1 MNDLS
6 AFIDAQRAAG
16 SFESAGSFTLAL
28 EKAVAKLSSH
38 SLVNPEDYI
47 LKLVQCA
54 VRLGVQELHIKLLNR
69 SVLLF
74 FETEASDRTVS
85 VDALSKALAAPLEE
99 SEQARAYLA
108 MAICGISGQSPQE
121 LMWGEWDDEGYG
133 TILSL
138 AEGRSEVYRDAPF
151 PRTEPLA
158 KGRRFFLF
166 FLAKPS
172 ITLPIS
178 QTSAEHAAITRRCAF
193 APMPIILD
201 GTPIGPCLPKPLHK
215 PTVDPVSDLCSP
227 YLGMLE
233 LKTGAKNL
241 LRWPPSPQTRSW
253 RTIPDGL
260 NDFAPSLPPIFR
272 LRLPPGF
279 SKADVQNLRFREALG
294 LSVYLFGPSSLHY
307 VKDGV
312 CLNPVRGHD
321 AGGGAF
327 AILDG
332 SAVTTDLSGLSV
344 VVDEQVE
351 QDLERCVTNWK
362 SQAALMLST
371 DVPLYDNRSV
381 LTRGSTIASA
391 VGCCL
396 LPPVGLLAGPIYA
409 WYQAKYGRKDNNH
422 RKFNRQLRIRA
433 EHLSFRKR
441 GENQDTSER
450 DS

>member
-6 AFIDAQRAAG
+6 SFIEAQRAAG

-54 VRLGVQELHIKLLNR
+54 TRLKVEELHIKLLNR

-74 FETEASDRTVS
+74 FETEGSDRTVS
-85 VDALSKALAAPLEE
+85 VDSLSLALAAPLEE
-99 SEQARAYLA
+99 SDQARSYLA

-121 LMWGEWDDEGYG
+121 LMWGEWDDDGYG

-151 PRTEPLA
+151 PRIEPLD

-166 FLAKPS
+166 FLTKVS
-172 ITLPIS
+172 IGLPIS

-201 GTPIGPCLPKPLHK
+201 GSPIGPSLPQALHK
-215 PTVDPVSDLCSP
+215 PTIDPVSELSSP
-227 YLGMLE
+227 YLGAFE
-233 LKTGAKNL
+233 IKTGANNT
-241 LRWPPSPQTRSW
+241 LRWPPVRKGRAW

-260 NDFAPSLPPIFR
+260 NDYAPTLPPIFR

-279 SKADVQNLRFREALG
+279 TKSSETELRFKEAFG
-294 LSVYLFGPSSLHY
+294 LPVYLFGPSSLHY

-332 SAVTTDLSGLSV
+332 SSVTTDLSGLAV
-344 VVDEQVE
+344 VVDDKVNA
-351 QDLERCVTNWK
+351 DIERCTIIWK
-362 SQAALMLST
+362 GQTSLMLST
-371 DVPLYDNRSV
+371 EVPLYDNRSI

-391 VGCCL
+391 LGCCL
-396 LPPVGLLAGPIYA
+396 LPPFGLLAGPIYA
-409 WYQAKYGRKDNNH
+409 WYTSRRGNKDSTY
-422 RKFNRQLRIRA
+422 RKFNRQLRTRA
-433 EHLSFRKR
+433 EHLVFNRKR
-441 GENQDTSER
+441 GENADT
-450 DS
+450 